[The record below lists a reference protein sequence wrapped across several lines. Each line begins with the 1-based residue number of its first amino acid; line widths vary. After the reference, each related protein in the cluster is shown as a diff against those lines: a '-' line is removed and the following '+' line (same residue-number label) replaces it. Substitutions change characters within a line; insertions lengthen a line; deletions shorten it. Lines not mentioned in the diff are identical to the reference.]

1 MKDRLQFRHHDAIFD
16 TREEAIAYMLQD
28 IRNSEVGLAN
38 TDRSQTFSLYAEPT
52 VLRYKNV
59 DDETNPHIILA
70 VGAVSNQN
78 EGAQYNDNRFCFIDI
93 DNTEKEISTLDE
105 KIQQAIESL
114 TLFVS
119 DTNTLRLS
127 IERSDSGNTL
137 SGDVKI
143 PSTALVNDNNVAPNI
158 IKATDNGIFT
168 YVNMTYDKETDKITF
183 TVNGDTNEWD
193 VNNDYL
199 TGGTYSVEDES
210 LHLNMLKGKEIVVSL
225 EELINEWDVEGED
238 ANSPIVLTR
247 DKVLYEKDT
256 VTGHRHVSKWQD
268 TLKADVRISKDV
280 NFNILEKT
288 ENNKALYVRGTA
300 DNINFFY
307 NGENMKVS
315 DVLKECIKKKLST
328 DNDNIIYERPDGIFA
343 TAKLE
348 YDIKGN
354 ALIFTSSNQTGGT
367 TTERFELN
375 TIKIIENARY
385 DKDTESLIFTYITA
399 KGEVQQ
405 LSIPLSSLIEE
416 WTVSND
422 GHSVRLSKERHP
434 SNDKDVLTADVK
446 VSSLDNNIL
455 VEKGDGLFV
464 KGTADNVKYS
474 DNSSVKDEI
483 SSTKETLDSEI
494 KRAQNAEKEVS
505 DAISD
510 IRTTIGSGFTT
521 DTHENITCKIEHLSD
536 EVASKVTSVTA
547 KDNTVVVDNTDTNNP
562 KVGIKVSSFKR
573 DGNIPNLISIQD
585 DGIFAA
591 VDLAYDEE
599 HNALTFTTTNATKTI
614 NLTMNSIV
622 DSIYYDN
629 TKEAIIIEYTVN
641 GKKMPNVEVPV
652 RTLINEWTV
661 SDNTD
666 GAIKLTK
673 KVNNKTAL
681 DNSQDILSA
690 EIIID
695 KVHDDN
701 MIVND
706 NGALYVSSRKIND
719 VSSRLDA
726 EIERSIAKDGEHTN
740 LIDANK
746 ASIAQLD
753 KDVKAEVARATAKD
767 TELTSS
773 VSAIEKKVTDIGT
786 SSDKVKSDLAS
797 EIARATAKDAELTS
811 SVSAIEKKV
820 TDIGTSS
827 DTVKSDLASEIAR
840 AKEKEGELEA
850 SLIAETTRA
859 EKEETS
865 IKTNLEKE
873 STRATTAESVLSNAI
888 TDETARAK
896 AKEGELEA
904 SVNDAKLTFVDTTS
918 VKVDATN
925 KSAVKVSAK
934 IANSNNNLITLSND
948 DEQGLYASVSV
959 QYDVA
964 KDVLSLIGSDGT
976 SVLSTTKLGAGS
988 IVETITYDKDN
999 KELVILYKTAGGR
1012 EETVS
1017 VSVEDLFNE
1026 WEVDSDENNVA
1037 IELRKAHNVGEKDVL
1052 TAKVQVL
1059 NDPTNMLSINNNKLY
1074 VSNEKVEKNATD
1086 IASTKTD
1093 VATVSGKVETLT
1105 ENVNAN
1111 LDELKDLERASLG
1124 VVRPGEEVTYVP
1136 HTDAHFINTAKSL
1149 HGADSLLDVAI
1160 FDVKTDVEGVKN
1172 DVKGIKTDVEGIK
1185 TDVEGIKTDVG
1196 VVKTDVEGVKTEVES
1211 VKADVESVKTDVEG
1225 IKTTSEEKS
1234 KELKRLETVIGVV
1247 GNGDTPIVYPNS
1259 GNGILDGSTTYAD
1272 ADDKLESEVL
1282 KLRNLTSSTYTSTAK
1297 LYAEGADTEK
1307 KLKVDVKVSRGKGSS
1322 MEEGNLVITSVNDAE
1337 FSNTNVLRK
1346 VEIAGESIESNVN
1359 GLFLSNS
1366 WDCGEYTADDTPTS
1380 QNIFDTK
1387 YSNEKRQ

>member
-16 TREEAIAYMLQD
+16 TREEAIAYMLHD

-52 VLRYKNV
+52 VLRYKNA

-143 PSTALVNDNNVAPNI
+143 PSTALVNDNNAAPNI

-168 YVNMTYDKETDKITF
+168 YVNMTYDKDTDKITF

-455 VEKGDGLFV
+455 VEKGDGLYV

-562 KVGIKVSSFKR
+562 KVGVKVSSFKR

-652 RTLINEWTV
+652 RALINEWTV

-673 KVNNKTAL
+673 KVNNKTAV

-706 NGALYVSSRKIND
+706 NGALYVSSKKIND

-797 EIARATAKDAELTS
+797 EIARATAKDTELTS

-873 STRATTAESVLSNAI
+873 STRAATAERVLSNAI

-934 IANSNNNLITLSND
+934 IAKSNNNLITLSND

-988 IVETITYDKDN
+988 IVETITYNKDN
-999 KELVILYKTAGGR
+999 KELVISYRTAGGR

-1037 IELRKAHNVGEKDVL
+1037 IELRKAHNVGENDVL
-1052 TAKVQVL
+1052 TARVQVL

-1086 IASTKTD
+1086 IASTKID

-1111 LDELKDLERASLG
+1111 LDELKNLEGASLG

-1160 FDVKTDVEGVKN
+1160 FDVKTDVEGIKN
-1172 DVKGIKTDVEGIK
+1172 DVKGIK

-1196 VVKTDVEGVKTEVES
+1196 VVKTDVEGVKTEVGS
-1211 VKADVESVKTDVEG
+1211 VKADVKSVKTEVEG
-1225 IKTTSEEKS
+1225 IKTTSEGTS

-1247 GNGDTPIVYPNS
+1247 GNGDTPIVYPNR

-1366 WDCGEYTADDTPTS
+1366 WDCGEYTADDTPTA

-1387 YSNEKRQ
+1387 YSNENRQ

>member
-16 TREEAIAYMLQD
+16 TREQAIEYIKTD
-28 IRNSEVGLAN
+28 IRNSEIGLAN
-38 TDRSQTFSLYAEPT
+38 TDKSQTFSLYAEPT
-52 VLRYKNV
+52 VLRYKNA

-168 YVNMTYDKETDKITF
+168 YVNMTYDKDTDKITF

-416 WTVSND
+416 WTVNND

-455 VEKGDGLFV
+455 VEKGDGLYV

-614 NLTMNSIV
+614 NLTMHSIV
-622 DSIYYDN
+622 DNIYYDA

-652 RTLINEWTV
+652 RALINEWTV

-673 KVNNKTAL
+673 KVNNKTAV

-706 NGALYVSSRKIND
+706 NGALYVSSRQIND

-797 EIARATAKDAELTS
+797 EIARATAKDTELTS

-873 STRATTAESVLSNAI
+873 STRAATAERVLSNAI

-934 IANSNNNLITLSND
+934 IAKSNNNLITLSND

-999 KELVILYKTAGGR
+999 KELVITYKTAGGR

-1037 IELRKAHNVGEKDVL
+1037 IELRKAHNVGENDVL

-1105 ENVNAN
+1105 ENVNVN

-1160 FDVKTDVEGVKN
+1160 FDVKTDVEGIKN
-1172 DVKGIKTDVEGIK
+1172 DVKGIK

-1211 VKADVESVKTDVEG
+1211 VKADVKSVKTEVEG
-1225 IKTTSEEKS
+1225 IKTTSEGTS

-1247 GNGDTPIVYPNS
+1247 GNGDTPIVYPNR

-1366 WDCGEYTADDTPTS
+1366 WDCGEYTADDTPTA

>member
-16 TREEAIAYMLQD
+16 TREEAIAYMLRD

-168 YVNMTYDKETDKITF
+168 YVNMTYDKDTDKITF

-873 STRATTAESVLSNAI
+873 STRAATAERALSNAI

-934 IANSNNNLITLSND
+934 IAKSNNNLITLSND

-999 KELVILYKTAGGR
+999 KELVISYKTAGGR
-1012 EETVS
+1012 EDTVS

-1093 VATVSGKVETLT
+1093 VTTVSGKVETLT

-1185 TDVEGIKTDVG
+1185 TDVG
-1196 VVKTDVEGVKTEVES
+1196 VVKTDVERVKTEVES
-1211 VKADVESVKTDVEG
+1211 VKADVKSVKTDVEG
-1225 IKTTSEEKS
+1225 IKTTSEGTT

-1247 GNGDTPIVYPNS
+1247 GNGDTPIVYPNR

-1366 WDCGEYTADDTPTS
+1366 WDCGEYTADDTPTA

>member
-16 TREEAIAYMLQD
+16 TREEAIAYMLRD

-168 YVNMTYDKETDKITF
+168 YVNMTYDKEADKITF

-786 SSDKVKSDLAS
+786 SSD
-797 EIARATAKDAELTS
+797 
-811 SVSAIEKKV
+811 
-820 TDIGTSS
+820 
-827 DTVKSDLASEIAR
+827 TVKSDLASEIAR

-873 STRATTAESVLSNAI
+873 STRAATAESVLSNAI

-918 VKVDATN
+918 IKVDATN

-934 IANSNNNLITLSND
+934 IAKSNNNLITLSND

-999 KELVILYKTAGGR
+999 KELVISYKTAGGR

-1093 VATVSGKVETLT
+1093 VATVSGKVETLSGSVKT
-1105 ENVNAN
+1105 N
-1111 LDELKDLERASLG
+1111 LEELKALERASLG

-1185 TDVEGIKTDVG
+1185 TDIG

-1211 VKADVESVKTDVEG
+1211 VKADVKSVKTDVEG

-1247 GNGDTPIVYPNS
+1247 GNGDTPIVYPNR

-1297 LYAEGADTEK
+1297 LYAEGTDTEK

-1366 WDCGEYTADDTPTS
+1366 WDCGEYTADDTPTA

>member
-16 TREEAIAYMLQD
+16 TREEAIAYMLRD

-168 YVNMTYDKETDKITF
+168 YVNMTYDKDTDKITF

-753 KDVKAEVARATAKD
+753 KDVKAEIARATAKD

-786 SSDKVKSDLAS
+786 SSDK
-797 EIARATAKDAELTS
+797 
-811 SVSAIEKKV
+811 
-820 TDIGTSS
+820 
-827 DTVKSDLASEIAR
+827 VKSDLASEIAR

-873 STRATTAESVLSNAI
+873 STRAATAESALSNAI

-934 IANSNNNLITLSND
+934 IAKSNNNLITLSND

-1037 IELRKAHNVGEKDVL
+1037 IELRKAHNVGENDVL

-1160 FDVKTDVEGVKN
+1160 FDVKTDVEGIKN
-1172 DVKGIKTDVEGIK
+1172 DVKGIK

-1196 VVKTDVEGVKTEVES
+1196 VVKTDVERVKTEVES

-1247 GNGDTPIVYPNS
+1247 GNGDTPIVYPNR

-1307 KLKVDVKVSRGKGSS
+1307 KLKVDVKVSRGNGSS

-1366 WDCGEYTADDTPTS
+1366 WDCGEYTADDTPTA

>member
-16 TREEAIAYMLQD
+16 TREEAIAYMLRD

-168 YVNMTYDKETDKITF
+168 YVNMTYDKDTDKITF

-629 TKEAIIIEYTVN
+629 TKESIIIEYTVN

-767 TELTSS
+767 
-773 VSAIEKKVTDIGT
+773 
-786 SSDKVKSDLAS
+786 
-797 EIARATAKDAELTS
+797 AELTS

-873 STRATTAESVLSNAI
+873 STRAATAESVLTNAI

-904 SVNDAKLTFVDTTS
+904 SVNDAKITFVDTTS

-934 IANSNNNLITLSND
+934 IAKSNNNLITLSND

-999 KELVILYKTAGGR
+999 KELVISYRTAGGR

-1037 IELRKAHNVGEKDVL
+1037 IELRKAHNVGENDVL

-1160 FDVKTDVEGVKN
+1160 FNVKTDVEGVKTN
-1172 DVKGIKTDVEGIK
+1172 VEVIK

-1196 VVKTDVEGVKTEVES
+1196 VVKTDVERVKTEVES
-1211 VKADVESVKTDVEG
+1211 VKADVKSVKTDVEG
-1225 IKTTSEEKS
+1225 IKTTSEKTT

-1247 GNGDTPIVYPNS
+1247 GNGDTPIVYPNR

-1366 WDCGEYTADDTPTS
+1366 WDCGEYTADDTPTA

>member
-16 TREEAIAYMLQD
+16 TREEAIAYMLRD

-168 YVNMTYDKETDKITF
+168 YVNMTYDKDTDKITF

-416 WTVSND
+416 WTVNND

-706 NGALYVSSRKIND
+706 NGALYVSSRQIND

-753 KDVKAEVARATAKD
+753 KDVKAEIARATAND

-873 STRATTAESVLSNAI
+873 STRAATAESVLSNAI

-934 IANSNNNLITLSND
+934 IAKSNNNLITLSND

-999 KELVILYKTAGGR
+999 KELVISYKTAGGR

-1037 IELRKAHNVGEKDVL
+1037 IELRKAHNVGENDVL

-1160 FDVKTDVEGVKN
+1160 FDIKTDVEGVKN

-1185 TDVEGIKTDVG
+1185 TDVG
-1196 VVKTDVEGVKTEVES
+1196 VVKTDVERVKTEVES
-1211 VKADVESVKTDVEG
+1211 VKADVKSVKTDVEG

-1247 GNGDTPIVYPNS
+1247 GNGDTPIVYPNH

-1366 WDCGEYTADDTPTS
+1366 WDCGEYTADDTPTA

>member
-16 TREEAIAYMLQD
+16 TREEAIAYMLRD

-168 YVNMTYDKETDKITF
+168 YVNMTYDKDTDKITF

-773 VSAIEKKVTDIGT
+773 VSAIEKKVTDIET

-934 IANSNNNLITLSND
+934 IAKSNNNLITLSND

-999 KELVILYKTAGGR
+999 KELVISYKTAGGR
-1012 EETVS
+1012 EDTVS

-1185 TDVEGIKTDVG
+1185 TDIG

-1211 VKADVESVKTDVEG
+1211 VKADVKSVKTDVEG

-1234 KELKRLETVIGVV
+1234 KELKRLETVIGVA
-1247 GNGDTPIVYPNS
+1247 GNGDTPIVYPNH

-1366 WDCGEYTADDTPTS
+1366 WDCGEYTADDTPTA

>member
-16 TREEAIAYMLQD
+16 TREEAIAYMLRD

-168 YVNMTYDKETDKITF
+168 YVNMTYDKEADKITF

-416 WTVSND
+416 WTVNND

-827 DTVKSDLASEIAR
+827 DKVKSDLASEIAR

-873 STRATTAESVLSNAI
+873 STRAATAESALSNAI

-934 IANSNNNLITLSND
+934 IAKSNNNLITLSND

-959 QYDVA
+959 QYNVA

-999 KELVILYKTAGGR
+999 KELVISYKTAGGR
-1012 EETVS
+1012 EDTVS

-1185 TDVEGIKTDVG
+1185 TDVG

-1211 VKADVESVKTDVEG
+1211 VKTDVESVKTDVEG
-1225 IKTTSEEKS
+1225 IKTTSEGTT

-1247 GNGDTPIVYPNS
+1247 GNGDTPIVYPNR

>member
-16 TREEAIAYMLQD
+16 TREEAIAYMLRD

-168 YVNMTYDKETDKITF
+168 YVNMTYDKEADKITF

-455 VEKGDGLFV
+455 VEKGDGLYV

-474 DNSSVKDEI
+474 DNTSVKDEI

-873 STRATTAESVLSNAI
+873 STRAATAESALSNAI

-934 IANSNNNLITLSND
+934 IAKSNNNLITLSND

-999 KELVILYKTAGGR
+999 KELVISYKTAGGR
-1012 EETVS
+1012 EDTVS

-1185 TDVEGIKTDVG
+1185 TDIG

-1211 VKADVESVKTDVEG
+1211 IKADVKSVKTDVEG

-1247 GNGDTPIVYPNS
+1247 GNGDTPIVYPNR

-1366 WDCGEYTADDTPTS
+1366 WDCGEYTADDTPTA

>member
-16 TREEAIAYMLQD
+16 TREEAIAYMLRD

-168 YVNMTYDKETDKITF
+168 YVNMTYDKDTDKITF

-726 EIERSIAKDGEHTN
+726 EIERSIAKDGEHKN

-873 STRATTAESVLSNAI
+873 STRAATAESALSNAI

-999 KELVILYKTAGGR
+999 KELVISYKTAGGR
-1012 EETVS
+1012 EDTVS

-1160 FDVKTDVEGVKN
+1160 FDVKTDVEGIKN
-1172 DVKGIKTDVEGIK
+1172 DVKGIK

-1196 VVKTDVEGVKTEVES
+1196 VVKTDVERVKTEVES
-1211 VKADVESVKTDVEG
+1211 VKADVKSVKTDVEG
-1225 IKTTSEEKS
+1225 IKTTSEGTT

-1247 GNGDTPIVYPNS
+1247 GNGDTPIVYPNR

-1366 WDCGEYTADDTPTS
+1366 WDCGEYTADDTPTA

>member
-16 TREEAIAYMLQD
+16 TREQAIEYIKTD
-28 IRNSEVGLAN
+28 IRNSEIGLAN
-38 TDRSQTFSLYAEPT
+38 TDKSQTFSLYAEPT

-59 DDETNPHIILA
+59 SDETNPHIILA
-70 VGAVSNQN
+70 VGAVSNQH
-78 EGAQYNDNRFCFIDI
+78 EGAQYNENRFCFIDI
-93 DNTEKEISTLDE
+93 DNTEKEIATLDE
-105 KIQQAIESL
+105 KIQQAIKSL

-119 DTNTLRLS
+119 DTNTLSLS
-127 IERSDSGNTL
+127 IARDENGETL
-137 SGDVKI
+137 NGDVKV
-143 PSTALVNDNNVAPNI
+143 PSTSIVNDKVTPNI
-158 IKATDNGIFT
+158 IQATDNGIFT
-168 YVNMTYDKETDKITF
+168 YVNMTYDKDSDKITF
-183 TVNGDTNEWD
+183 SVNGDTKEWD

-199 TGGTYSVEDES
+199 TGGTYSIEDES
-210 LHLNMLKGKEIVVSL
+210 LHLNMLKGNEIVVSL
-225 EELINEWDVEGED
+225 EDLINEWDVEGED
-238 ANSPIVLTR
+238 AKSPIVLTR
-247 DKVLYEKDT
+247 EKVLYEADT
-256 VTGHRHVSKWQD
+256 TTDHRHGSKWQD
-268 TLKADVRISKDV
+268 TLKADVRISNDI
-280 NFNILEKT
+280 NFNILERT

-315 DVLKECIKKKLST
+315 DALTECIKRKLST

-348 YDIKGN
+348 YDVKNN

-375 TIKIIENARY
+375 TIKIVENARY
-385 DKDTESLIFTYITA
+385 DKDTESLIFTYVTA

-405 LSIPLSSLIEE
+405 LTIPLSSLIEE
-416 WTVSND
+416 WTVNND
-422 GHSVRLSKERHP
+422 GHSVVLNKERH
-434 SNDKDVLTADVK
+434 SSSDKDILTADVR
-446 VSSLDNNIL
+446 VSESENNIL
-455 VEKGDGLFV
+455 VENGDGMFV
-464 KGTADNVKYS
+464 KGTADNIKYS

-483 SSTKETLDSEI
+483 SSTKEILDSEI
-494 KRAQNAEKEVS
+494 KRAQSAEKVAS

-510 IRTTIGSGFTT
+510 IRATIGSGFTT
-521 DTHENITCKIEHLSD
+521 DVHDNITCKIEHLSS

-591 VDLAYDEE
+591 VDLTYNEE
-599 HNALTFTTTNATKTI
+599 HNSLTFTTTNATKTI

-786 SSDKVKSDLAS
+786 SSD
-797 EIARATAKDAELTS
+797 
-811 SVSAIEKKV
+811 
-820 TDIGTSS
+820 
-827 DTVKSDLASEIAR
+827 TVKSDLASEIAR

-873 STRATTAESVLSNAI
+873 STRAATAESALSNAI

-999 KELVILYKTAGGR
+999 KKLVISYKTAGGR
-1012 EETVS
+1012 EDTVS

-1136 HTDAHFINTAKSL
+1136 HTDAHFINTANSL

-1185 TDVEGIKTDVG
+1185 TDVG
-1196 VVKTDVEGVKTEVES
+1196 VVKTDVERVKTEVES
-1211 VKADVESVKTDVEG
+1211 VKADVKSVKADVEG

-1247 GNGDTPIVYPNS
+1247 GNGDTPIVYPNR

-1366 WDCGEYTADDTPTS
+1366 WDCGEYTVDDTPTA
-1380 QNIFDTK
+1380 QNIFNTR

>member
-16 TREEAIAYMLQD
+16 TREEAIAYMLRD

-168 YVNMTYDKETDKITF
+168 YVNMTYDKDTDKITF

-416 WTVSND
+416 WTVNND

-455 VEKGDGLFV
+455 VEKGDGLYV

-622 DSIYYDN
+622 DRIYYDN

-652 RTLINEWTV
+652 RALINEWTV

-673 KVNNKTAL
+673 KVNNKTAV

-753 KDVKAEVARATAKD
+753 KDVKAEIARATAKD

-873 STRATTAESVLSNAI
+873 STRAATAESALSNAI

-934 IANSNNNLITLSND
+934 IAKSNNNLITLSND

-999 KELVILYKTAGGR
+999 KELVITYKTADGR

-1037 IELRKAHNVGEKDVL
+1037 IELRKAHNVGENDVL
-1052 TAKVQVL
+1052 TARVQVL

-1093 VATVSGKVETLT
+1093 VTTVSGKVETLT

-1185 TDVEGIKTDVG
+1185 TDVG

-1211 VKADVESVKTDVEG
+1211 VKADVKSVKADVEG

-1247 GNGDTPIVYPNS
+1247 GNGDTPIVYPNR

-1366 WDCGEYTADDTPTS
+1366 WDCGEYTADDTPTA

>member
-16 TREEAIAYMLQD
+16 TREEAIEYMLHD

-70 VGAVSNQN
+70 VGAVSNQD

-93 DNTEKEISTLDE
+93 DNTEQEIATLDE

-168 YVNMTYDKETDKITF
+168 YVNMTYDKDTDKITF

-348 YDIKGN
+348 YDIKDN

-416 WTVSND
+416 WTVNND

-455 VEKGDGLFV
+455 VEKGDGLYV

-622 DSIYYDN
+622 DRIYYDN

-652 RTLINEWTV
+652 RALINEWTV

-673 KVNNKTAL
+673 KVNNKTAV

-934 IANSNNNLITLSND
+934 IAKSNNNLITLSND

-999 KELVILYKTAGGR
+999 KELVISYKTAGGR
-1012 EETVS
+1012 EDTVS

-1185 TDVEGIKTDVG
+1185 TDIG

-1211 VKADVESVKTDVEG
+1211 IKADVKSVKTDVEG

-1247 GNGDTPIVYPNS
+1247 GNGDTPIVYPNR

-1366 WDCGEYTADDTPTS
+1366 WDCGEYTADDTPTA

>member
-16 TREEAIAYMLQD
+16 TREQAIEYIKQD
-28 IRNSEVGLAN
+28 IKNSEIGLAN
-38 TDRSQTFSLYAEPT
+38 TDKSQTFSLYAEPT
-52 VLRYKNV
+52 VLRYKNA

-70 VGAVSNQN
+70 VGAVSNQH
-78 EGAQYNDNRFCFIDI
+78 EGAQYVDNKFCFIDI
-93 DNTEKEISTLDE
+93 DNTEKEIATLDE
-105 KIQQAIESL
+105 KIQQAIASL
-114 TLFVS
+114 TLLVS
-119 DTNTLRLS
+119 DTNTLSLS
-127 IERSDSGNTL
+127 IERSDSGDTL
-137 SGDVKI
+137 SGDVKV
-143 PSTALVNDNNVAPNI
+143 PSTSIVNDKVTPNI
-158 IKATDNGIFT
+158 IQATDNGIFT
-168 YVNMTYDKETDKITF
+168 YVNMTYDKDSDKITF
-183 TVNGDTNEWD
+183 SVNGDTKEWN
-193 VNNDYL
+193 VNNDYI
-199 TGGTYSVEDES
+199 TGGTYSIEDES
-210 LHLNMLKGKEIVVSL
+210 LHLNMLKGKKIVISL
-225 EELINEWDVEGED
+225 EDLINEWDVEGED
-238 ANSPIVLTR
+238 AKSPIVLTR
-247 DKVLYEKDT
+247 EKVLYEADT
-256 VTGHRHVSKWQD
+256 TTDHRHGSKWQD
-268 TLKADVRISKDV
+268 TLKADVRISNDI
-280 NFNILEKT
+280 NFNILERT

-315 DVLKECIKKKLST
+315 DALTECIKRRLST

-348 YDIKGN
+348 YDVKNN

-375 TIKIIENARY
+375 TIKIVENARY
-385 DKDTESLIFTYITA
+385 DKDTESLVFTYVTA

-405 LSIPLSSLIEE
+405 LTIPLSSLIEE
-416 WTVSND
+416 WTVNND
-422 GHSVRLSKERHP
+422 GHSVVLNKERN
-434 SNDKDVLTADVK
+434 SSSDKDILTADVR

-464 KGTADNVKYS
+464 NGTADNIKYS
-474 DNSSVKDEI
+474 DTSSVKDEI

-494 KRAQNAEKEVS
+494 KRAQSAEKKAS

-510 IRTTIGSGFTT
+510 IRATIGSGFTT
-521 DTHENITCKIEHLSD
+521 DVHDNITCKIEHLSS

-591 VDLAYDEE
+591 VDLTYNEE

-622 DSIYYDN
+622 DNIYYDA

-652 RTLINEWTV
+652 RALINEWTV

-673 KVNNKTAL
+673 KINDSTAV
-681 DNSQDILSA
+681 DNRQDILSA

-706 NGALYVSSRKIND
+706 NGALYVSSRQIND

-767 TELTSS
+767 TELASS
-773 VSAIEKKVTDIGT
+773 ISAIDKKVTD
-786 SSDKVKSDLAS
+786 L
-797 EIARATAKDAELTS
+797 
-811 SVSAIEKKV
+811 
-820 TDIGTSS
+820 GTSS

-840 AKEKEGELEA
+840 AKEKEGELNA
-850 SLIAETTRA
+850 ALVAETTRA

-873 STRATTAESVLSNAI
+873 STRAATAESTLYNAI

-904 SVNDAKLTFVDTTS
+904 SLNDTKLTFVDTTS

-925 KSAVKVSAK
+925 KAAVKVSAK
-934 IANSNNNLITLSND
+934 IAKANNNLITLSNN
-948 DEQGLYASVSV
+948 DEQGLYASVSLN
-959 QYDVA
+959 YDIA
-964 KDVLSLIGSDGT
+964 KDELSLIGSDGAT
-976 SVLSTTKLGAGS
+976 PLSTTKLGAGS
-988 IVETITYDKDN
+988 IVESITYDKDK
-999 KELVILYKTAGGR
+999 KELIITYQTAGGR
-1012 EETVS
+1012 VELVS

-1026 WEVDSDENNVA
+1026 WDVDSNANNVA
-1037 IELRKAHNVGEKDVL
+1037 IELIKTNNLEGNDIL
-1052 TAKVQVL
+1052 TARVQVL
-1059 NDPTNMLSINNNKLY
+1059 NDPTNMLSIKDNKLY
-1074 VSNEKVEKNATD
+1074 VSNEKVEKNAED
-1086 IASTKTD
+1086 ISNIKTD
-1093 VATVSGKVETLT
+1093 VATVSGNVDTLSGS
-1105 ENVNAN
+1105 VNTN
-1111 LDELKDLERASLG
+1111 LEELKALENASLG

-1136 HTDAHFINTAKSL
+1136 HIDAHFINTAKSL
-1149 HGADSLLDVAI
+1149 HGADGLLDAAI
-1160 FDVKTDVEGVKN
+1160 YDVKTNLD
-1172 DVKGIKTDVEGIK
+1172 
-1185 TDVEGIKTDVG
+1185 
-1196 VVKTDVEGVKTEVES
+1196 GVKTN
-1211 VKADVESVKTDVEG
+1211 
-1225 IKTTSEEKS
+1225 SENAS
-1234 KELKRLETVIGVV
+1234 KELKQLETVIGVT
-1247 GNGDTPIVYPNS
+1247 GNGDTPIVYPNR

-1272 ADDKLESEVL
+1272 ADDKLEKEAL
-1282 KLRNLTSSTYTSTAK
+1282 KLRNLTSSTQTSTAK
-1297 LYAEGADTEK
+1297 LYADGADSEK

-1322 MEEGNLVITSVNDAE
+1322 MEEGNLVITSSDDAE
-1337 FSNTNVLRK
+1337 FSDTNVLRK
-1346 VEIAGESIESNVN
+1346 VEIAGEPIESNAN

-1366 WDCGEYTADDTPTS
+1366 WNCGEYTVDDTPTA
-1380 QNIFDTK
+1380 QNIFNTR
-1387 YSNEKRQ
+1387 YSNEKRQS

>member
-16 TREEAIAYMLQD
+16 TREEAIAYMLHD
-28 IRNSEVGLAN
+28 IKNSEVGLAN

-52 VLRYKNV
+52 VLRYKNA

-70 VGAVSNQN
+70 VGAVSNQD

-93 DNTEKEISTLDE
+93 DNTEQEIATLDE

-143 PSTALVNDNNVAPNI
+143 PSTALVNDNNAAPNI

-193 VNNDYL
+193 VNNNYL

-238 ANSPIVLTR
+238 AKSPIVLTR

-256 VTGHRHVSKWQD
+256 ATGHRHVSKWQD
-268 TLKADVRISKDV
+268 TLKADVRISEDV

-348 YDIKGN
+348 YDIKDN

-416 WTVSND
+416 WTVNND

-464 KGTADNVKYS
+464 KGTADNVRYS

-536 EVASKVTSVTA
+536 DVASKVTSVTA

-652 RTLINEWTV
+652 RALINEWTV

-673 KVNNKTAL
+673 KVNNKTAV

-753 KDVKAEVARATAKD
+753 KDVKAEVARSTAKD
-767 TELTSS
+767 T
-773 VSAIEKKVTDIGT
+773 
-786 SSDKVKSDLAS
+786 
-797 EIARATAKDAELTS
+797 ELTS

-840 AKEKEGELEA
+840 AKEKEGELED

-873 STRATTAESVLSNAI
+873 STRAATAERALSNAI

-934 IANSNNNLITLSND
+934 IANSNNNLITLSNG

-999 KELVILYKTAGGR
+999 KELVISYKTAGGR

-1136 HTDAHFINTAKSL
+1136 HTDAHFINTANSL

-1160 FDVKTDVEGVKN
+1160 FNVKTDVEGVKT
-1172 DVKGIKTDVEGIK
+1172 DVKGIKTDVES
-1185 TDVEGIKTDVG
+1185 
-1196 VVKTDVEGVKTEVES
+1196 VKT
-1211 VKADVESVKTDVEG
+1211 DVESVKTDVEG
-1225 IKTTSEEKS
+1225 IKTTSEGTT

-1247 GNGDTPIVYPNS
+1247 GNGDTPIVYPNR

-1297 LYAEGADTEK
+1297 LYAEGTDTEK

-1366 WDCGEYTADDTPTS
+1366 WDCGEYTADDTPTA
-1380 QNIFDTK
+1380 QDIFNTK

>member
-16 TREEAIAYMLQD
+16 TRDEAIAYMLRD

-168 YVNMTYDKETDKITF
+168 YVNMTYDKDTDKITF

-652 RTLINEWTV
+652 RALINEWTV

-673 KVNNKTAL
+673 KVNNKTAV

-706 NGALYVSSRKIND
+706 NGALYVSSRQIND

-786 SSDKVKSDLAS
+786 SSD
-797 EIARATAKDAELTS
+797 
-811 SVSAIEKKV
+811 
-820 TDIGTSS
+820 
-827 DTVKSDLASEIAR
+827 TVKSDLASEIAR

-873 STRATTAESVLSNAI
+873 STRAATAESALSNAI

-896 AKEGELEA
+896 EKEGELEA

-934 IANSNNNLITLSND
+934 IAKSNNNLITLSND

-999 KELVILYKTAGGR
+999 KELVISYKTAGGR

-1093 VATVSGKVETLT
+1093 VTTVSGKVETLT

-1185 TDVEGIKTDVG
+1185 TDVG
-1196 VVKTDVEGVKTEVES
+1196 VVKTDVERVKTEVES
-1211 VKADVESVKTDVEG
+1211 VKADVKSVKTDVEG

-1247 GNGDTPIVYPNS
+1247 GNGDTPIVYPNR

-1366 WDCGEYTADDTPTS
+1366 WDCGEYTADDTPTA

>member
-143 PSTALVNDNNVAPNI
+143 PSTALVNDNNAAPNI

-168 YVNMTYDKETDKITF
+168 YVNMTYDKDTDKITF

-786 SSDKVKSDLAS
+786 SSD
-797 EIARATAKDAELTS
+797 
-811 SVSAIEKKV
+811 
-820 TDIGTSS
+820 
-827 DTVKSDLASEIAR
+827 TVKSDLASEIAR

-873 STRATTAESVLSNAI
+873 STRAATAESALSNAI

-934 IANSNNNLITLSND
+934 IANSNNNLITLSNG

-988 IVETITYDKDN
+988 IVETITYNKDN
-999 KELVILYKTAGGR
+999 KELVISYKTAGGR
-1012 EETVS
+1012 EDTVS

-1093 VATVSGKVETLT
+1093 VATVSGKVETLSGSVKT
-1105 ENVNAN
+1105 N
-1111 LDELKDLERASLG
+1111 LEELKALERASLG

-1136 HTDAHFINTAKSL
+1136 HTDAHFINTANSL

-1160 FDVKTDVEGVKN
+1160 FDVKTDVEGIKN
-1172 DVKGIKTDVEGIK
+1172 DVKGIK

-1211 VKADVESVKTDVEG
+1211 VKADVKSVKTEVEG
-1225 IKTTSEEKS
+1225 IKTTSEGTS

-1247 GNGDTPIVYPNS
+1247 GNGDTPIVYPNR

-1366 WDCGEYTADDTPTS
+1366 WDCGEYTADDTPTA

>member
-16 TREEAIAYMLQD
+16 TREEAIEYMLHD

-70 VGAVSNQN
+70 VGAVSNQD

-93 DNTEKEISTLDE
+93 DNTEQEIATLDE

-143 PSTALVNDNNVAPNI
+143 PSTALVNDNNAAPNI

-168 YVNMTYDKETDKITF
+168 YVNMTYDKDTDKITF

-348 YDIKGN
+348 YDIKDN

-416 WTVSND
+416 WTVNND

-455 VEKGDGLFV
+455 VEKGDGLYV

-622 DSIYYDN
+622 DRIYYDN

-652 RTLINEWTV
+652 RALINEWTV

-673 KVNNKTAL
+673 KVNNKTAV

-767 TELTSS
+767 T
-773 VSAIEKKVTDIGT
+773 
-786 SSDKVKSDLAS
+786 
-797 EIARATAKDAELTS
+797 ELTS

-934 IANSNNNLITLSND
+934 IAKSNNNLITLSND

-999 KELVILYKTAGGR
+999 KELVISYKTAGGR
-1012 EETVS
+1012 EDTVS

-1185 TDVEGIKTDVG
+1185 TDIG

-1211 VKADVESVKTDVEG
+1211 IKADVKSVKTDVEG

-1247 GNGDTPIVYPNS
+1247 GNGDTPIVYPNR

-1366 WDCGEYTADDTPTS
+1366 WDCGEYTADDTPTA

>member
-16 TREEAIAYMLQD
+16 TREEAIEYMLHD

-168 YVNMTYDKETDKITF
+168 YVNMTYDKDTDKITF

-348 YDIKGN
+348 YDIKDN

-416 WTVSND
+416 WTVNND

-455 VEKGDGLFV
+455 VEKGDGLYV

-622 DSIYYDN
+622 DRIYYDN

-652 RTLINEWTV
+652 RALINEWTV

-673 KVNNKTAL
+673 KVNNKTAV

-873 STRATTAESVLSNAI
+873 STRAATAESALSNAI

-934 IANSNNNLITLSND
+934 IAKSNNNLITLSND

-999 KELVILYKTAGGR
+999 KELVISYKTAGGR
-1012 EETVS
+1012 EDTVS

-1124 VVRPGEEVTYVP
+1124 VVRPGEVTYVP

-1185 TDVEGIKTDVG
+1185 TDIG

-1211 VKADVESVKTDVEG
+1211 IKADVKSVKTDVEG

-1247 GNGDTPIVYPNS
+1247 GNGDTPIVYPNR

-1346 VEIAGESIESNVN
+1346 VEISGESIESNVN

-1366 WDCGEYTADDTPTS
+1366 WDCGEYTADDTPTA

>member
-16 TREEAIAYMLQD
+16 TREEAIEYMLHD

-70 VGAVSNQN
+70 VGAVSNQD

-93 DNTEKEISTLDE
+93 DNTEQEIATLDE

-143 PSTALVNDNNVAPNI
+143 PSTALVNDNNAAPNI

-168 YVNMTYDKETDKITF
+168 YVNMTYDKDTDKITF

-348 YDIKGN
+348 YDIKDN

-416 WTVSND
+416 WTVNND

-455 VEKGDGLFV
+455 VEKGDGLYV

-622 DSIYYDN
+622 DRIYYDN

-652 RTLINEWTV
+652 RALINEWTV

-673 KVNNKTAL
+673 KVNNKTAV

-786 SSDKVKSDLAS
+786 SSD
-797 EIARATAKDAELTS
+797 
-811 SVSAIEKKV
+811 
-820 TDIGTSS
+820 
-827 DTVKSDLASEIAR
+827 TVKSELASEIAR

-934 IANSNNNLITLSND
+934 IAKSNNNLITLSND

-999 KELVILYKTAGGR
+999 KELVISYKTAGGR
-1012 EETVS
+1012 EDTVS

-1185 TDVEGIKTDVG
+1185 TDIG

-1211 VKADVESVKTDVEG
+1211 IKADVKSVKTDVEG

-1247 GNGDTPIVYPNS
+1247 GNGDTPIVYPNR

-1366 WDCGEYTADDTPTS
+1366 WDCGEYTADDTPTA

>member
-16 TREEAIAYMLQD
+16 TREEAIAYMLRD

-168 YVNMTYDKETDKITF
+168 YVNMTYDKDTDKITF

-416 WTVSND
+416 WTVNND

-797 EIARATAKDAELTS
+797 EIARATAKDTELTS

-827 DTVKSDLASEIAR
+827 DTVKSDLASEIDR

-873 STRATTAESVLSNAI
+873 STRAATAESALSNAI

-934 IANSNNNLITLSND
+934 IAKSNNNLITLSND

-1093 VATVSGKVETLT
+1093 VATVSGKVETLSGSVKT
-1105 ENVNAN
+1105 N
-1111 LDELKDLERASLG
+1111 LEELKALERASLG

-1185 TDVEGIKTDVG
+1185 TDVG

-1211 VKADVESVKTDVEG
+1211 VKADVKSVKTDVEG

-1247 GNGDTPIVYPNS
+1247 GNGDTPIVYPNH

-1297 LYAEGADTEK
+1297 LYAVGADTEK

-1366 WDCGEYTADDTPTS
+1366 WDCGEYTADDTPTA

>member
-455 VEKGDGLFV
+455 VDKGDGLYV

-786 SSDKVKSDLAS
+786 SSD
-797 EIARATAKDAELTS
+797 
-811 SVSAIEKKV
+811 
-820 TDIGTSS
+820 
-827 DTVKSDLASEIAR
+827 TVKSDLASEIAR

-873 STRATTAESVLSNAI
+873 STRAATAESALSNAI

-999 KELVILYKTAGGR
+999 KELVISYKTAGGR
-1012 EETVS
+1012 EDTVS

-1136 HTDAHFINTAKSL
+1136 HTDAHFINTANSL

-1185 TDVEGIKTDVG
+1185 TDVG

-1211 VKADVESVKTDVEG
+1211 VKADVKSVKADVEG

-1247 GNGDTPIVYPNS
+1247 GNGDTPIVYPNR

>member
-416 WTVSND
+416 WTVNND

-455 VEKGDGLFV
+455 VDKGDGLYV

-726 EIERSIAKDGEHTN
+726 EIERSIAKDGEHKN

-873 STRATTAESVLSNAI
+873 STRAATAESVLSNAI

-934 IANSNNNLITLSND
+934 IAKSNNNLITLSND

-999 KELVILYKTAGGR
+999 KELVISYKTAGGR
-1012 EETVS
+1012 EDTVS

-1160 FDVKTDVEGVKN
+1160 FDVKTDVEGIKN
-1172 DVKGIKTDVEGIK
+1172 DVKGIK

-1196 VVKTDVEGVKTEVES
+1196 VVKTDVERVKTEVES
-1211 VKADVESVKTDVEG
+1211 VKADVKSVKTDVEG

-1247 GNGDTPIVYPNS
+1247 GNGDTPIVYPNH

-1366 WDCGEYTADDTPTS
+1366 WDCGEYTADDTPTA

>member
-16 TREEAIAYMLQD
+16 TREQAIEYIKQD
-28 IRNSEVGLAN
+28 IKNSEIGLAN
-38 TDRSQTFSLYAEPT
+38 TDKSQTFSLYAEPT
-52 VLRYKNV
+52 VLRYKNA

-70 VGAVSNQN
+70 VGAVSNQH
-78 EGAQYNDNRFCFIDI
+78 EGAQYVDNKFCFIDI
-93 DNTEKEISTLDE
+93 DNTEKEIATLDE
-105 KIQQAIESL
+105 KIKKAIASL

-119 DTNTLRLS
+119 DTNTLSLS
-127 IERSDSGNTL
+127 ITRDENGETL
-137 SGDVKI
+137 SGDVKV
-143 PSTALVNDNNVAPNI
+143 PSTSIVNDKVTPNI
-158 IKATDNGIFT
+158 IQATDNGIFT
-168 YVNMTYDKETDKITF
+168 YVNMTYDKDSDKITF
-183 TVNGDTNEWD
+183 SVNGDTKEWN
-193 VNNDYL
+193 VNNDYI
-199 TGGTYSVEDES
+199 TGGTYSIEDES
-210 LHLNMLKGKEIVVSL
+210 LHLNMLKGKEIVISL
-225 EELINEWDVEGED
+225 EDLINEWDVEGED
-238 ANSPIVLTR
+238 AKSPIVLTR
-247 DKVLYEKDT
+247 EKVLYEADT
-256 VTGHRHVSKWQD
+256 TTDHRHGSKWQD
-268 TLKADVRISKDV
+268 TLKADVRISNDI
-280 NFNILEKT
+280 NFNILERT

-315 DVLKECIKKKLST
+315 DALTECIKRRLST

-348 YDIKGN
+348 YDVKNN

-375 TIKIIENARY
+375 TIKIVENARY
-385 DKDTESLIFTYITA
+385 DKDTESLVFTYVTA

-405 LSIPLSSLIEE
+405 LTIPLSSLIEE
-416 WTVSND
+416 WTVNND
-422 GHSVRLSKERHP
+422 GHSVVLNKERH
-434 SNDKDVLTADVK
+434 SSSDKDILTADVR
-446 VSSLDNNIL
+446 VSSLDNNVL

-464 KGTADNVKYS
+464 NGTADNIKYS

-494 KRAQNAEKEVS
+494 KRAQSAEKEAS

-510 IRTTIGSGFTT
+510 IRATIGSGFTT
-521 DTHENITCKIEHLSD
+521 DVHDNITCKIEHLSS

-591 VDLAYDEE
+591 VDLTYNEE

-622 DSIYYDN
+622 DNIYYDA

-652 RTLINEWTV
+652 RALINEWTV

-673 KVNNKTAL
+673 KINDSTAV
-681 DNSQDILSA
+681 DNRQDILSA

-706 NGALYVSSRKIND
+706 NGALYVSSRQIND

-746 ASIAQLD
+746 ASIVQLD
-753 KDVKAEVARATAKD
+753 KDVKAEVARSTAKD
-767 TELTSS
+767 TELTNSI
-773 VSAIEKKVTDIGT
+773 SAIDKKVTD
-786 SSDKVKSDLAS
+786 L
-797 EIARATAKDAELTS
+797 
-811 SVSAIEKKV
+811 
-820 TDIGTSS
+820 GTSS
-827 DTVKSDLASEIAR
+827 DTVKSDLANEIAR
-840 AKEKEGELEA
+840 AKEKEGELNA
-850 SLIAETTRA
+850 ALVAETTRA

-873 STRATTAESVLSNAI
+873 STRAATAESTLSNEI
-888 TDETARAK
+888 TDEIDRAK

-904 SVNDAKLTFVDTTS
+904 SLNDTKLTFVDTTS

-925 KSAVKVSAK
+925 KAAVKVSAK
-934 IANSNNNLITLSND
+934 IAKANNNLITLSNN
-948 DEQGLYASVSV
+948 DEQGLYASVSLN
-959 QYDVA
+959 YDVA
-964 KDVLSLIGSDGT
+964 KDELSLIGSDGAT
-976 SVLSTTKLGAGS
+976 PLSTTKLGAGS
-988 IVETITYDKDN
+988 IVESITYDKDK
-999 KELVILYKTAGGR
+999 KELIIRYQTAGGR
-1012 EETVS
+1012 VESVS

-1026 WEVDSDENNVA
+1026 WDVDSNANNVA
-1037 IELRKAHNVGEKDVL
+1037 IELIKTNNPEGNDIL
-1052 TAKVQVL
+1052 TARVQVL
-1059 NDPTNMLSINNNKLY
+1059 NDPTNMLSIKDNKLY
-1074 VSNEKVEKNATD
+1074 VSNEKVEKNAED
-1086 IASTKTD
+1086 ISNIKTD
-1093 VATVSGKVETLT
+1093 VATVSGKVDTLSGSVKT
-1105 ENVNAN
+1105 N
-1111 LDELKDLERASLG
+1111 LEELKALENASLG

-1136 HTDAHFINTAKSL
+1136 HIDAHFINTAKSL
-1149 HGADSLLDVAI
+1149 HGADGLLDTAI
-1160 FDVKTDVEGVKN
+1160 YDVKTNLD
-1172 DVKGIKTDVEGIK
+1172 
-1185 TDVEGIKTDVG
+1185 
-1196 VVKTDVEGVKTEVES
+1196 GVKTN
-1211 VKADVESVKTDVEG
+1211 
-1225 IKTTSEEKS
+1225 SENTS
-1234 KELKRLETVIGVV
+1234 KELKQLESVIGVT
-1247 GNGDTPIVYPNS
+1247 GNGDTPIAYPNR

-1272 ADDKLESEVL
+1272 ADDKLEKEVL
-1282 KLRNLTSSTYTSTAK
+1282 KLRNLTSSTQTSTAK
-1297 LYAEGADTEK
+1297 LYADGADSEK
-1307 KLKVDVKVSRGKGSS
+1307 KLKVDVKVSRGKGIA
-1322 MEEGNLVITSVNDAE
+1322 MEEGNLVITSSDDAE
-1337 FSNTNVLRK
+1337 FSDTNVLRK
-1346 VEIAGESIESNVN
+1346 VEIAGEPIESNAN

-1366 WDCGEYTADDTPTS
+1366 WNCGEYTVDDTPTA
-1380 QNIFDTK
+1380 QNIFNTR

>member
-16 TREEAIAYMLQD
+16 TREEAIAYMLHD

-93 DNTEKEISTLDE
+93 DNTEREISTLDE

-348 YDIKGN
+348 YDIKDN

-416 WTVSND
+416 WTVNND

-455 VEKGDGLFV
+455 VEKGDGLYV

-585 DGIFAA
+585 DGVFAA

-652 RTLINEWTV
+652 RALINEWTV

-786 SSDKVKSDLAS
+786 SSDTVKSDLAS
-797 EIARATAKDAELTS
+797 EIARATEKDAELTS

-873 STRATTAESVLSNAI
+873 STRAATAESVLSNAI
-888 TDETARAK
+888 KDETARAK

-934 IANSNNNLITLSND
+934 IAKSNNNLITLSND

-988 IVETITYDKDN
+988 IVETITYNKDD
-999 KELVILYKTAGGR
+999 KELVISYRTAGGR

-1037 IELRKAHNVGEKDVL
+1037 IELRKAHNVGENDVL

-1160 FDVKTDVEGVKN
+1160 FDVKTDVEGIKN
-1172 DVKGIKTDVEGIK
+1172 DVKGIK

-1211 VKADVESVKTDVEG
+1211 VKADVKSVKTDVEG
-1225 IKTTSEEKS
+1225 IKTTSDEKS

-1247 GNGDTPIVYPNS
+1247 GNGDTPIVYPNR

-1297 LYAEGADTEK
+1297 IYAEGADTEK
-1307 KLKVDVKVSRGKGSS
+1307 KLKVDVKVSRGKGSY

-1366 WDCGEYTADDTPTS
+1366 WDCGEYTADDTPTA

>member
-16 TREEAIAYMLQD
+16 TREEAIAYMLRD

-168 YVNMTYDKETDKITF
+168 YVNMTYDKDTDKITF

-416 WTVSND
+416 WTVNND

-706 NGALYVSSRKIND
+706 NGALYVSSRQIND

-873 STRATTAESVLSNAI
+873 STRAATAESVLSNAI

-999 KELVILYKTAGGR
+999 KELVISYKTAGGR

-1160 FDVKTDVEGVKN
+1160 FDIKTDVEGVKN

-1185 TDVEGIKTDVG
+1185 TDVG
-1196 VVKTDVEGVKTEVES
+1196 VVKTDVERVKTEVES
-1211 VKADVESVKTDVEG
+1211 VKADVKSVKTDVEG

-1247 GNGDTPIVYPNS
+1247 GNGDTPIVYPNR

-1366 WDCGEYTADDTPTS
+1366 WDCGEYTADDTPTA

>member
-16 TREEAIAYMLQD
+16 TREEAIAYMLRD

-168 YVNMTYDKETDKITF
+168 YVNMTYDKEADKITF

-873 STRATTAESVLSNAI
+873 STRAATAESALSNAI

-934 IANSNNNLITLSND
+934 IAKSNNNLITLSND

-999 KELVILYKTAGGR
+999 KELVISYKTAGGR
-1012 EETVS
+1012 EDTVS

-1185 TDVEGIKTDVG
+1185 TDIG

-1211 VKADVESVKTDVEG
+1211 IKADVKSVKTDVEG

-1247 GNGDTPIVYPNS
+1247 GNGDTPIVYPNR

-1366 WDCGEYTADDTPTS
+1366 WDCGEYTADDTPTA

>member
-16 TREEAIAYMLQD
+16 TREEAIAYMLRD

-168 YVNMTYDKETDKITF
+168 YVNMTYDKDADKITF

-455 VEKGDGLFV
+455 VEKGDGLYV

-767 TELTSS
+767 
-773 VSAIEKKVTDIGT
+773 
-786 SSDKVKSDLAS
+786 
-797 EIARATAKDAELTS
+797 AELTS

-873 STRATTAESVLSNAI
+873 STRAATAESALSNAI

-999 KELVILYKTAGGR
+999 KELVISYKTAGGR
-1012 EETVS
+1012 EDTVS

-1037 IELRKAHNVGEKDVL
+1037 IELRKAHNVGENDVL

-1086 IASTKTD
+1086 IASTKAD

-1136 HTDAHFINTAKSL
+1136 HTDAHFINTANSL

-1160 FDVKTDVEGVKN
+1160 FN
-1172 DVKGIKTDVEGIK
+1172 
-1185 TDVEGIKTDVG
+1185 
-1196 VVKTDVEGVKTEVES
+1196 VKTDVEGVKTEVES
-1211 VKADVESVKTDVEG
+1211 VKTDVEGIKTDVESVKTDVEGVKTDVEGIKTEVESVKTDVEG
-1225 IKTTSEEKS
+1225 IKTTSEGTS

-1247 GNGDTPIVYPNS
+1247 GNGDTPIVYPNR

-1366 WDCGEYTADDTPTS
+1366 WDCGEYTADDTPTA

>member
-16 TREEAIAYMLQD
+16 TREEAIAYMLRD

-168 YVNMTYDKETDKITF
+168 YVNMTYDKDTDKITF

-652 RTLINEWTV
+652 RALINEWTV

-767 TELTSS
+767 
-773 VSAIEKKVTDIGT
+773 
-786 SSDKVKSDLAS
+786 
-797 EIARATAKDAELTS
+797 AELTS

-873 STRATTAESVLSNAI
+873 STRAATAESALSNAI

-999 KELVILYKTAGGR
+999 KELVISYKTAGGR
-1012 EETVS
+1012 EDTVS

-1093 VATVSGKVETLT
+1093 VTTVSGKVETLT

-1160 FDVKTDVEGVKN
+1160 FDVKTDVEGIKN
-1172 DVKGIKTDVEGIK
+1172 DVKGIK

-1196 VVKTDVEGVKTEVES
+1196 VVKTDVERVKTEVES
-1211 VKADVESVKTDVEG
+1211 VKADVKSVKTDVEG
-1225 IKTTSEEKS
+1225 IKTTSEGTT

-1247 GNGDTPIVYPNS
+1247 GNGDTPIVYPNR

>member
-16 TREEAIAYMLQD
+16 TRDEAIAYMLHD

-652 RTLINEWTV
+652 RALINEWTV

-767 TELTSS
+767 
-773 VSAIEKKVTDIGT
+773 
-786 SSDKVKSDLAS
+786 
-797 EIARATAKDAELTS
+797 AELTS

-873 STRATTAESVLSNAI
+873 STRAATAESVLTNAI

-904 SVNDAKLTFVDTTS
+904 SVNDAKITFVDTTS

-934 IANSNNNLITLSND
+934 IAKSNNNLITLSND

-999 KELVILYKTAGGR
+999 KELVISYKTAGGR
-1012 EETVS
+1012 EDTVS

-1093 VATVSGKVETLT
+1093 VATVSGKVETLSGSVKT
-1105 ENVNAN
+1105 N
-1111 LDELKDLERASLG
+1111 LEELKALERASLG
-1124 VVRPGEEVTYVP
+1124 VVRPGEVTYVP

-1185 TDVEGIKTDVG
+1185 TDIG

-1211 VKADVESVKTDVEG
+1211 VKADVKSVKTDVEG

-1247 GNGDTPIVYPNS
+1247 GNGDTPIVYPNR

-1366 WDCGEYTADDTPTS
+1366 WDCGEYTADDTPTA

>member
-16 TREEAIAYMLQD
+16 TREEAIAYMLRD

-168 YVNMTYDKETDKITF
+168 YVNMTYDKDTDKITF

-416 WTVSND
+416 WTVNND

-786 SSDKVKSDLAS
+786 SSD
-797 EIARATAKDAELTS
+797 
-811 SVSAIEKKV
+811 
-820 TDIGTSS
+820 
-827 DTVKSDLASEIAR
+827 TVKSDLASEIDR

-873 STRATTAESVLSNAI
+873 STRATTAESALSNAI

-934 IANSNNNLITLSND
+934 IAKSNNNLITLSND

-999 KELVILYKTAGGR
+999 KKLVISYKTAGGR

-1093 VATVSGKVETLT
+1093 VTTVSGKVETLT

-1160 FDVKTDVEGVKN
+1160 FDVKTDVEGIKN
-1172 DVKGIKTDVEGIK
+1172 DVKGIK

-1211 VKADVESVKTDVEG
+1211 VKADVKSVKTDVEG

-1247 GNGDTPIVYPNS
+1247 GNGDTPIVYPNR

-1297 LYAEGADTEK
+1297 LYAVGADTEK

-1366 WDCGEYTADDTPTS
+1366 WDCGEYTADDTPTA

>member
-16 TREEAIAYMLQD
+16 TREEAIAYMLRD

-93 DNTEKEISTLDE
+93 DNTEQEIATLDE

-168 YVNMTYDKETDKITF
+168 YVNMTYDKDTDKITF

-622 DSIYYDN
+622 DRIYYDN

-652 RTLINEWTV
+652 RALINEWTV

-873 STRATTAESVLSNAI
+873 STRAATAERVLSNAI

-934 IANSNNNLITLSND
+934 IANSNNNLITLSNG

-999 KELVILYKTAGGR
+999 KELVISYKTAGGR
-1012 EETVS
+1012 EDTVS

-1185 TDVEGIKTDVG
+1185 TDVG

-1211 VKADVESVKTDVEG
+1211 VKADVKSVKADVEG

-1247 GNGDTPIVYPNS
+1247 GNGDTPIVYPNR

-1366 WDCGEYTADDTPTS
+1366 WDCGEYTADDTPTA

>member
-16 TREEAIAYMLQD
+16 TREEAIAYMLRD

-168 YVNMTYDKETDKITF
+168 YVNMTYDKDTDKITF

-416 WTVSND
+416 WTVNND

-455 VEKGDGLFV
+455 VDKGDGLYV

-726 EIERSIAKDGEHTN
+726 EIERSIAKDGEHKN

-767 TELTSS
+767 T
-773 VSAIEKKVTDIGT
+773 
-786 SSDKVKSDLAS
+786 
-797 EIARATAKDAELTS
+797 ELTS

-873 STRATTAESVLSNAI
+873 STRAATAESALSNAI

-934 IANSNNNLITLSND
+934 IAKSNNNLITLSND

-999 KELVILYKTAGGR
+999 KELVISYKTAGGR
-1012 EETVS
+1012 EDTVS

-1136 HTDAHFINTAKSL
+1136 HTDAHFINTANSL

-1185 TDVEGIKTDVG
+1185 TDVG

-1211 VKADVESVKTDVEG
+1211 VKADVKSVKTDVEG

-1247 GNGDTPIVYPNS
+1247 GNGDTPIVYPNR

-1366 WDCGEYTADDTPTS
+1366 WDCGEYTADDTPTA

>member
-16 TREEAIAYMLQD
+16 TREEAIAYMLRD

-78 EGAQYNDNRFCFIDI
+78 EGAQYDDNRFCFIDI

-168 YVNMTYDKETDKITF
+168 YVNMTYDKDTDKITF

-210 LHLNMLKGKEIVVSL
+210 LHLNMLKGKEIVVPL

-652 RTLINEWTV
+652 RALINEWTV

-706 NGALYVSSRKIND
+706 NGALYVSSRQIND

-767 TELTSS
+767 T
-773 VSAIEKKVTDIGT
+773 
-786 SSDKVKSDLAS
+786 
-797 EIARATAKDAELTS
+797 ELTS

-934 IANSNNNLITLSND
+934 IAKSNNNLITLSND

-1136 HTDAHFINTAKSL
+1136 HTDAHFINTANSL

-1185 TDVEGIKTDVG
+1185 TDVG

-1211 VKADVESVKTDVEG
+1211 VKADVKSVKTDVEG

-1247 GNGDTPIVYPNS
+1247 GNGDTPIVYPNR

-1366 WDCGEYTADDTPTS
+1366 WDCGEYTADDTPTA

>member
-16 TREEAIAYMLQD
+16 TREEAIAYMLRD

-168 YVNMTYDKETDKITF
+168 YVNMTYDKDTDKITF

-786 SSDKVKSDLAS
+786 SSD
-797 EIARATAKDAELTS
+797 
-811 SVSAIEKKV
+811 
-820 TDIGTSS
+820 
-827 DTVKSDLASEIAR
+827 TVKSDLASEIAR

-873 STRATTAESVLSNAI
+873 STRAATAESALSNAI

-934 IANSNNNLITLSND
+934 IAKSNNNLITLSND

-1012 EETVS
+1012 EEKVS

-1136 HTDAHFINTAKSL
+1136 HTDAHFINTANSL

-1185 TDVEGIKTDVG
+1185 TDVG
-1196 VVKTDVEGVKTEVES
+1196 VVKTDVERVKTEVES
-1211 VKADVESVKTDVEG
+1211 VKADVKSVKTDVEG

-1234 KELKRLETVIGVV
+1234 KELKRLETVIGVA
-1247 GNGDTPIVYPNS
+1247 GNGDTPIVYPNH

-1366 WDCGEYTADDTPTS
+1366 WDCGEYTADDTPTA
-1380 QNIFDTK
+1380 QDIFNTK

>member
-16 TREEAIAYMLQD
+16 TREEAIAYMLRD

-168 YVNMTYDKETDKITF
+168 YVNMTYDKDTDKITF

-767 TELTSS
+767 
-773 VSAIEKKVTDIGT
+773 
-786 SSDKVKSDLAS
+786 
-797 EIARATAKDAELTS
+797 AELTS

-873 STRATTAESVLSNAI
+873 STRAATAESVLTNAI

-904 SVNDAKLTFVDTTS
+904 SVNDAKITFVDTTS

-934 IANSNNNLITLSND
+934 IAKSNNNLITLSND

-999 KELVILYKTAGGR
+999 KELVISYRTAGGR

-1037 IELRKAHNVGEKDVL
+1037 IELRKAHNVGENDVL

-1160 FDVKTDVEGVKN
+1160 FDVKTDVEGVKA
-1172 DVKGIKTDVEGIK
+1172 DVEGIK

-1211 VKADVESVKTDVEG
+1211 VKADVKSVKTDVEG

-1247 GNGDTPIVYPNS
+1247 GNGDTPIVYPNR

-1366 WDCGEYTADDTPTS
+1366 WDCGEYTADDTPTA